1 MSHVSNFVVAKP
13 WWLAGRQTAL
23 QNGSWRES
31 DMQEVEDTTWNHIS
45 YTCTSTARLTKK
57 PFFQLCTNYHAHQSS
72 SSDHSH
78 VCLFTFQS
86 LKYPPKT
93 SNFPSNSSS
102 FKYLHHQGLSEL
114 RVLCIRYDLLPIYE
128 FNDTISQFFL
138 VFRTIEVID
147 YN

>member
-78 VCLFTFQS
+78 VCLFTFQN

-93 SNFPSNSSS
+93 SNFPIKHLFQFHVFAPPRSLSWEFCALGMIFCLFINLMTQS
-102 FKYLHHQGLSEL
+102 FT
-114 RVLCIRYDLLPIYE
+114 
-128 FNDTISQFFL
+128 NFFS
-138 VFRTIEVID
+138 F
-147 YN
+147 